1 MIRVERWHGSA
12 GTDKNQDDQ
21 RHRVSH
27 CFRRVWWTLP
37 SPSRIFITD
46 AAGLNG
52 RPFTIPTSLVS
63 SILGLNPALLLPSAI
78 LGYLGSI
85 INVAYLINVGSSY
98 STLGTKDQALLVHET
113 AHVWQ
118 GKNSTLA
125 LTYVFSSALN
135 QCVHGARAYSYAV
148 GQPWKSYN
156 AEQQASLIE
165 DWFAQGQPKTG
176 ALYPYIVNH
185 VQKGDC

>member
-1 MIRVERWHGSA
+1 MGLQPPTKIRTISA
-12 GTDKNQDDQ
+12 IEY
-21 RHRVSH
+21 HIVSGV
-27 CFRRVWWTLP
+27 FGATLP
-37 SPSRIFITD
+37 YSARILITN

-63 SILGLNPALLLPSAI
+63 SVLGLNPALFIPTAI
-78 LGYLGSI
+78 AGYLGSV
-85 INVAYLINVGSSY
+85 INLAYLINVGASY
-98 STLGTKDQALLVHET
+98 NTLGTKDRGLLVHET

-125 LTYVFSSALN
+125 MTYVFSSLLN
-135 QCVHGARAYSYAV
+135 QCMHGVHAYSYTV

-156 AEQQASLIE
+156 AEQQASIIE
-165 DWFAQGQPKTG
+165 DWFSQGQPKTG
-176 ALYPYIVNH
+176 PLYPYIVNH